1 MIIYKSQKAAGWLA
15 AFLVGTLLGVSKA
28 SASPLSPG
36 ATLQLRLASEPDD
49 AHLVAQTNF
58 SFTSGSFSGTLTSKV
73 WADDES
79 NPWGGLT
86 FTYKLSNAS
95 SCLESLGLFAL
106 RGFADSLVDVNYSGS
121 GIAPRTVS
129 RSVSGSEIAFGFFTR
144 HGAETLLPG
153 DTSAWLVIQ
162 TSCNTWG
169 VNQFVGM
176 DAEMVAATTFAPVAV
191 PEPAAATLLGLAFAA
206 PLALRKRQRA

>member
-1 MIIYKSQKAAGWLA
+1 MIICKTPPAAGWFA
-15 AFLVGTLLGVSKA
+15 AIFVGTLLGVSEA

-36 ATLQLRLASEPDD
+36 ATIQLRLASEPDD
-49 AHLVAQTNF
+49 ARLVAHTNF

-73 WADDES
+73 WADDDS

-86 FTYKLSNAS
+86 FTYKLFNAS

-129 RSVSGSEIAFGFFTR
+129 RSVSGSEIAFGFLTR
-144 HGAETLLPG
+144 HGAETLLSG

-169 VNQFVGM
+169 VNQLVGM

-191 PEPAAATLLGLAFAA
+191 PEPAAVTLLGLAFAA